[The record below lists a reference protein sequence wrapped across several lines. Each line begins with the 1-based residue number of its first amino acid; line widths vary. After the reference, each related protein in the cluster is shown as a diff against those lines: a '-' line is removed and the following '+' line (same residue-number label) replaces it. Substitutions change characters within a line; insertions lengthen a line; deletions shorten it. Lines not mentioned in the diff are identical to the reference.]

1 MHSQP
6 SRPSSLLGGC
16 GGGCSVLSSPVA
28 GWKTRSTVGEAYCE
42 VAPRQRAWE
51 TPIKPYVY
59 IGAVI
64 YKCAFSC
71 LKACAPPMPLCFFI
85 RRTADS
91 NRIARTGSLLR
102 VEGEGNRR
110 EIEKCACVHF
120 HLIGCSSLE
129 LGILLILRYFLSMLT
144 QLCTHTVYGCAP
156 WLRFISNAL
165 NLTLGKFIV
174 IHFTVI
180 QGALRDCPSLQPRL
194 SWQDCVCHTSA
205 RTHTHTNIH
214 TNLLFQ
220 HPDGCS
226 PPGKGVCWLDRRM
239 QWDGAV
245 CLWLSSTALSCSK
258 VQISGE

>member
-1 MHSQP
+1 MSDRFPFEATPHPLYHISIITLIFGDNDEQRRILSSASVNIPQSLCKCIQMHSQP

-42 VAPRQRAWE
+42 VDPCQRAWE

-59 IGAVI
+59 IGVVI

-71 LKACAPPMPLCFFI
+71 LKACAPPMPFCFFI

-102 VEGEGNRR
+102 VEGEGNKR

-120 HLIGCSSLE
+120 YLIRCSSLE

-144 QLCTHTVYGCAP
+144 QLCT
-156 WLRFISNAL
+156 
-165 NLTLGKFIV
+165 
-174 IHFTVI
+174 
-180 QGALRDCPSLQPRL
+180 PS
-194 SWQDCVCHTSA
+194 DCV
-205 RTHTHTNIH
+205 R
-214 TNLLFQ
+214 L
-220 HPDGCS
+220 CS
-226 PPGKGVCWLDRRM
+226 LTPVHL
-239 QWDGAV
+239 
-245 CLWLSSTALSCSK
+245 
-258 VQISGE
+258 